1 MGRSYFET
9 RPHGSIQLNWLKM
22 LPQSN
27 SLSFTISIERL
38 NIVPNQK
45 KGVPIYST
53 KIGYVQLIDM
63 QKLQDIAKNWYLI
76 TLNAVPGTLI
86 ALDIPLFYVGIE
98 NKITWLMNTMN
109 CALLL
114 HWGHALF
121 WRRSSIWID
130 HFKRNC
136 QQRRSLHKWSRNSHS
151 NHQQSH

>member
-1 MGRSYFET
+1 
-9 RPHGSIQLNWLKM
+9 M

-27 SLSFTISIERL
+27 SLSFTISTLKGL

-63 QKLQDIAKNWYLI
+63 QKLQDIAKKLDILI

-98 NKITWLMNTMN
+98 NKI
-109 CALLL
+109 
-114 HWGHALF
+114 
-121 WRRSSIWID
+121 RD
-130 HFKRNC
+130 
-136 QQRRSLHKWSRNSHS
+136 
-151 NHQQSH
+151 